1 MERQATRANHPPPV
15 RATPSRHG
23 HCPMKPAPFVWHAPE
38 TLDEA
43 LALKAEH
50 GEEARFLAGG
60 QSLVPAMNFRIAQP
74 TVLIDLNRVTGLSA
88 LTADVDGALRIGSM
102 VRNAGLEHDPAA
114 QSHPMLREAL
124 VEVAHPQIRNRG
136 T

>member
-1 MERQATRANHPPPV
+1 MEGQAIRANHPSRV
-15 RATPSRHG
+15 CATHAHHG
-23 HCPMKPAPFVWHAPE
+23 DYRMKPAPFVWHASE

-74 TVLIDLNRVTGLSA
+74 AVLIDLNRLTGLSA
-88 LTADVDGALRIGSM
+88 LTADADGVLRIGSR
-102 VRNAGLEHDPAA
+102 VRNARLEHDPVA
-114 QSHPMLREAL
+114 QSHL
-124 VEVAHPQIRNRG
+124 NRVYFE
-136 T
+136 